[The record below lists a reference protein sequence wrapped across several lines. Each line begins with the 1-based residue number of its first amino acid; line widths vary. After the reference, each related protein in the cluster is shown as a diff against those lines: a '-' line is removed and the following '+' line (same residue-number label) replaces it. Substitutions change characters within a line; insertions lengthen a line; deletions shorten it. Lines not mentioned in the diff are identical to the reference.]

1 MLRNIVIVDDEPIT
15 RMDVLEILEEAGYN
29 VVGQAGDGFDA
40 VELCRKYKPDL
51 VIMDVKMPLLD
62 GIQASKVI
70 NEENLAGGVLLLTAY
85 SDKNF
90 ISQATNVGV
99 LGYLVKPIVE
109 KSLIPAVEVALS
121 RADDFLKIKTETKK
135 ITERYESRIIIEK
148 AKGILIINEGLSEDK
163 AYNYIRKLSM
173 DKRCSMKRIA
183 EMIVLN
189 TQRK

>member
-29 VVGQAGDGFDA
+29 VVGQAIDGFDA

-85 SDKNF
+85 SDKSF
-90 ISQATNVGV
+90 INQATNVGV

-121 RADDFLKIKTETKK
+121 RADEFLKIKTEAKK

-148 AKGILIINEGLSEDK
+148 AKGILIINEGFSEDK

-173 DKRCSMKRIA
+173 DKRCSMKKIA

>member
-148 AKGILIINEGLSEDK
+148 AKGILIINEGFSEDK

-173 DKRCSMKRIA
+173 DKRCSMKKIA